1 MYSRVIKELENFT
14 HCDCAPEQKEDE
26 TTKAEE
32 MWRRNPQHKLQRESV
47 QLRHQ
52 ELQPATPAAC
62 SIHTK
67 QNTYLLLLLNPFNGL
82 FPGQSG

>member
-32 MWRRNPQHKLQRESV
+32 MWRRYPQNKLQRESV

-52 ELQPATPAAC
+52 ELQPAHQLHAAF
-62 SIHTK
+62 I
-67 QNTYLLLLLNPFNGL
+67 QNTYRLEQYFHHEAYKYH
-82 FPGQSG
+82 